1 MIICFGSINLD
12 LIFRLSVLP
21 LVGQTVLGPNLNI
34 EPGGKGANQA
44 VAAARDGAVVIFAGA
59 VGRDA
64 LATDALALLRQSGID
79 LTRVIQS
86 DLATGAAA
94 ICVDPAGRNLIA
106 VASGANLAARASQI
120 EDSLLGVRST
130 VLLQMECAP
139 AETEALIRRAR
150 AAGSR
155 IVLNLAPAAPLARDV
170 LGMVDVLVVN
180 EPEAAFLAGMLDCAA
195 SAIALHAAL
204 MVDVVVTLGEA
215 GLEAATGRG
224 AWKLPARKVPVVD
237 TTGAGDCF
245 TGVLAAGLDR
255 GLGLEAALHRA
266 NTAAALA
273 CTVAGTQGSMPL
285 GAVTDAVMRGP
296 T

>member
-1 MIICFGSINLD
+1 MIVCFGSINLD
-12 LIFRLSVLP
+12 LIFRLPVLP
-21 LVGQTVLGPNLNI
+21 LVGQTVLGPNLHI

-44 VAAARDGAVVIFAGA
+44 VAAARDGAVVVFAGA

-86 DLATGAAA
+86 DLATGAAS

-106 VASGANLAARASQI
+106 VASGANLAARAAQI
-120 EDSLLGVRST
+120 EDALLGVRST

-155 IVLNLAPAAPLARDV
+155 IVLNLAPAAPLPREV

-180 EPEAAFLAGMLDCAA
+180 EPEAEFLAETLGCEA
-195 SAIALHAAL
+195 SASALHAVL
-204 MVDVVVTLGEA
+204 QVDVVVTLGEA
-215 GLEAATGRG
+215 GLQAATARG
-224 AWKLPARKVPVVD
+224 AWGIPAHKVAVVD

-255 GLGLEAALHRA
+255 GLVLEEALHRA
-266 NTAAALA
+266 NVAAGLA
-273 CTVAGTQGSMPL
+273 CTVAGTQSSMPTRAASDA
-285 GAVTDAVMRGP
+285 AV
-296 T
+296 

>member
-1 MIICFGSINLD
+1 MIVCFGSINLD
-12 LIFRLSVLP
+12 LIFRLPALP
-21 LVGQTVLGPNLNI
+21 LVGQTVLGPNLQL

-64 LATDALALLRQSGID
+64 LATDALALLRKSGID

-106 VASGANLAARASQI
+106 VASGANLASRAAQV

-139 AETEALIRRAR
+139 AETAALIRRAR

-155 IVLNLAPAAPLARDV
+155 IILNLAPAAPLPRDV
-170 LGMVDVLVVN
+170 LGMVDLLVVN
-180 EPEAAFLAGMLDCAA
+180 EPEAAFLAKMLGCDATA
-195 SAIALHAAL
+195 KALRTAL
-204 MVDVVVTLGEA
+204 AVDVVMTLGEA
-215 GLEAATGRG
+215 GLAAATNRG
-224 AWKLPARKVPVVD
+224 TWQLPARKVAVVD

-245 TGVLAAGLDR
+245 TGVLAAALDR
-255 GLGLEAALHRA
+255 GLALEAALHRA

-273 CTVAGTQGSMPL
+273 CTVAGTQGSMPMRT
-285 GAVTDAVMRGP
+285 ATDAAV
-296 T
+296 